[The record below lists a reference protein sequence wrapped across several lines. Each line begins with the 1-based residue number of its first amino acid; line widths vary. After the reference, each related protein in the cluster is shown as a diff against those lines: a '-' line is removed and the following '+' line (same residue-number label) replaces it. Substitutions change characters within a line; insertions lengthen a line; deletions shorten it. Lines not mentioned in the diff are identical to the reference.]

1 MTLSSSIPFFSAKN
15 HFRAALLCVLG
26 CGTCSVAQAQNPI
39 DLSPP
44 PVLAAEVVQPSG
56 YGASQANFAA
66 PQPPGSASLPP
77 APPQQIEAGEFP
89 GRGIPHVALAPDAPA
104 ADVQL
109 SQAELYERLLKTE
122 ARIKELEK
130 AGAPLTDPKTASMIT
145 TLRERWD
152 KVQDPSITT
161 VDQQTH
167 SSSSKKASEKKWY
180 DRLSIRGYAQFRLN
194 EIVDQSGTAQAQ
206 YVGDR
211 SIGEDQGFLIRR
223 ARIIISGDVS
233 DHLYVYLQ
241 PDFASTPNGAT
252 DQIYF
257 AQIRDWYGDVYL
269 DKCKVHRLRFGQSK
283 VPYGWENM
291 QSSSNRLALDRSDS
305 LNSAVRNERDLGLFY
320 YWTPE
325 PAQDFFKDVLDMGLK
340 GSGNYGV
347 FGVGVYN
354 GQGGSLA
361 EQNDD
366 LHVVAR
372 LTYPLRLAS
381 GQMAEFGVQG
391 YTGRYTVLSTPI
403 SRLGVG
409 APLAPANVLENTGRR
424 GVLDERIA
432 GTFVWYPQP
441 IGFQAEWNVGRGPA
455 LNAAQN
461 AVEERALYGGYLQTM
476 TKIDSPRWGTLFPYL
491 RYTYY
496 EGGMKAERNAP
507 FTQVDEVESG
517 VEWQFNK
524 QMELTL
530 ACLLADRTNTTAINQ
545 ANRLSYGQWDGSVVR
560 AQFQINY

>member
-1 MTLSSSIPFFSAKN
+1 MA
-15 HFRAALLCVLG
+15 
-26 CGTCSVAQAQNPI
+26 
-39 DLSPP
+39 
-44 PVLAAEVVQPSG
+44 LAADGSL
-56 YGASQANFAA
+56 A
-66 PQPPGSASLPP
+66 PISP
-77 APPQQIEAGEFP
+77 APPPQPIAPLEAVGP
-89 GRGIPHVALAPDAPA
+89 RSIPHIAHVPTPLPPP

-109 SQAELYERLLKTE
+109 SQVELHERLLQAE
-122 ARIKELEK
+122 SRIKELEK
-130 AGAPLTDPKTASMIT
+130 QGAPLADPKTTTMLS

-161 VDQQTH
+161 VDQQTYGA
-167 SSSSKKASEKKWY
+167 SAKKPSEKKWY

-194 EIVDQSGTAQAQ
+194 EIVDQSGTAPAQ
-206 YVGDR
+206 YLGDR
-211 SIGEDQGFLIRR
+211 SIGEDQGFIIRR
-223 ARIIISGDVS
+223 ARVIISGDVS

-241 PDFASTPNGAT
+241 PDFASTPNGST

-269 DKCKVHRLRFGQSK
+269 DKCKVHRLRLGQSK

-291 QSSSNRLALDRSDS
+291 QSSSNRIALDRSDS
-305 LNSAVRNERDLGLFY
+305 LNSAVRNERDLGIFY

-325 PAQDFFKDVLDMGLK
+325 PAQDFFKEVLDMGLK

-372 LTYPLRLAS
+372 LTIPVRLDN
-381 GQMAEFGVQG
+381 GQLAEFGVQG

-409 APLAPANVLENTGRR
+409 APLAPANTLETTGRR

-432 GTFVWYPQP
+432 TTFVWYPQP
-441 IGFQAEWNVGRGPA
+441 IGFQTEWNVGRGPA

-461 AVEERALYGGYLQTM
+461 AVEERALYGGYAQLFA
-476 TKIDSPRWGTLFPYL
+476 KIDTPRLGTLFPYV

-507 FTQVDEVESG
+507 YTQVDEVETG
-517 VEWQFNK
+517 TEWQFNK

-530 ACLLADRTNTTAINQ
+530 SCLIADRTNTAAINQ
-545 ANRLSYGQWDGSVVR
+545 AGRRSYGQWEGSVVR

>member
-1 MTLSSSIPFFSAKN
+1 MPPRFRSTSRNAPRWLHATLW
-15 HFRAALLCVLG
+15 CVAS
-26 CGTCSVAQAQNPI
+26 CGIDGTAYAQPPS
-39 DLSPP
+39 DSFSPP
-44 PVLAAEVVQPSG
+44 RAFVSELPAEQLGSG
-56 YGASQANFAA
+56 AA
-66 PQPPGSASLPP
+66 PAEFAQTPG
-77 APPQQIEAGEFP
+77 
-89 GRGIPHVALAPDAPA
+89 APA
-104 ADVQL
+104 LPADVQL
-109 SQAELYERLLKTE
+109 SQAELYDRLLRTE
-122 ARIKELEK
+122 ARVKELEK
-130 AGAPLTDPKTASMIT
+130 HGAPLADPKTQTMIT

-152 KVQDPSITT
+152 RVQDPSITT

-167 SSSSKKASEKKWY
+167 NSSAKKASDKKWY

-194 EIVDQSGTAQAQ
+194 EIVDLEPGSFPAQ

-269 DKCKVHRLRFGQSK
+269 DKCKVHRLRLGQSK
-283 VPYGWENM
+283 IPYGWENL
-291 QSSSNRLALDRSDS
+291 QSSSNRIALDRSDS
-305 LNSAVRNERDLGLFY
+305 LNSAARNERDLGIFY

-325 PAQDFFKDVLDMGLK
+325 DAQDFFKEVLDMGLK

-347 FGVGVYN
+347 LGLGVYN

-366 LHVVAR
+366 LHAIAR
-372 LTYPLRLAS
+372 LAVPVRLGN
-381 GQMAEFGVQG
+381 GQLAEFGVQG

-409 APLAPANVLENTGRR
+409 APLAPANTLETTGRR
-424 GVLDERIA
+424 GIQDERIA
-432 GTFVWYPQP
+432 TTFVWYPQP
-441 IGFQAEWNVGRGPA
+441 IGFQTEWNVGRGPA

-461 AVEERALYGGYLQTM
+461 AVEERALYGGYAQLFAKVDT
-476 TKIDSPRWGTLFPYL
+476 SRFGTLFPYV

-496 EGGMKAERNAP
+496 QGGMKAERNSP
-507 FTQVDEVESG
+507 FTEVDEVEMG
-517 VEWQFNK
+517 TEWQFNK
-524 QMELTL
+524 QTELTL
-530 ACLLADRTNTTAINQ
+530 SYLVTDRTNTTAINQ
-545 ANRLSYGQWDGSVVR
+545 ANRLSYGQFEGSVIR